1 MTVDDDDDDDDDLG
15 NAEDYDFLNL
25 TSQKKDAII

>member
-1 MTVDDDDDDDDDLG
+1 MTMTVDDDDDYDDG
-15 NAEDYDFLNL
+15 YDILNL